1 MILRRYLNWEIT
13 NKTFRREFLLIIVPK
28 SNGKYDMLFQEKHF
42 EKESLIVG
50 QIRFKNIFQPAG
62 RKGGVVR

>member
-1 MILRRYLNWEIT
+1 
-13 NKTFRREFLLIIVPK
+13 LLIIVPK

-50 QIRFKNIFQPAG
+50 QIRFKNIFQLAG